1 MKQYGLDFIFIS
13 LIYLQTSWI
22 FGDDPRRLEQ
32 EESQQTTITVD
43 RARKLWEAEQYRLE
57 KQADQDRLRNTS
69 NMQSLIKAMKEEER
83 RKARSRVVETEE
95 TEQEKFLREKS
106 KAPEETVET
115 IEEKTEEKKALET
128 EKKNPEAQPLT
139 LPVES
144 LEEQEK
150 KENYFYQTR
159 LLVNYRSP
167 EEGLMMKE
175 KIVTN
180 EEEEPAGVIREVEEI
195 LDNIPFIREMSLN
208 PYAFESDVL
217 EPD

>member
-1 MKQYGLDFIFIS
+1 VKKCGLNFIFIF
-13 LIYLQTSWI
+13 LIYLQTSWV

-57 KQADQDRLRNTS
+57 KQAEQERLRNTS

-83 RKARSRVVETEE
+83 RKARNRAVETEE

-106 KAPEETVET
+106 KVPEETTEFV
-115 IEEKTEEKKALET
+115 EEKTEEKKALET
-128 EKKNPEAQPLT
+128 DKKNHEAQPLT

-167 EEGLMMKE
+167 GEGLTMKE
-175 KIVTN
+175 KLVTN
-180 EEEEPAGVIREVEEI
+180 EEEEPAGVIRETEEI

-208 PYAFESDVL
+208 PYAFENDVL